1 MINKFKTLNTTF
13 GMLFF
18 FIPLILIIVNQEVR
32 QSISNYAYSQYN
44 YWFYCLISLSGFL
57 FVVNGWLDAS
67 RRYNIILG
75 VSLIGVALT
84 PHKNFPI
91 THYLCAATFFLGSVY
106 VMITFSSA
114 KQRFYKII
122 AGIVIVTAL
131 CFSLVTKSISL
142 FIAEWIGMLPI
153 SIHYV
158 LEAQN
163 KID

>member
-1 MINKFKTLNTTF
+1 MRNKFKTLNTTF

-32 QSISNYAYSQYN
+32 TSISDYAYSHYS
-44 YWFYCLISLSGFL
+44 YWFFSLISLSGFL
-57 FVVNGWLDAS
+57 FVVNGWLDEA

-75 VSLIGVALT
+75 LALIGVALT
-84 PHKNFPI
+84 PHKDFPI
-91 THYLCAATFFLGSVY
+91 THYICAGTFFLGSVY
-106 VMITFSSA
+106 VMIAFSSA

-122 AGIVIVTAL
+122 AGAIIIVVL
-131 CFSLVTKSISL
+131 LFSLITKSISL
-142 FIAEWIGMLPI
+142 FVAEWIGMLPI

>member
-13 GMLFF
+13 GILFF

-32 QSISNYAYSQYN
+32 PSISNYAYSHYN
-44 YWFYCLISLSGFL
+44 YWFFSLISLSGFL
-57 FVVNGWLDAS
+57 FVVNGWLDKA
-67 RRYNIILG
+67 RRYNILLG
-75 VSLIGVALT
+75 FALIGVALT
-84 PHKNFPI
+84 PHKDLPV
-91 THYLCAATFFLGSVY
+91 THYICAGGFFLGSVY
-106 VMITFSSA
+106 VMIAFSSA

-131 CFSLVTKSISL
+131 LLSIITKEISL
-142 FIAEWIGMLPI
+142 FIAEWIGMIPI